1 MNEKYLKHTIENLCE
16 EASAMLTC
24 GKRDD
29 ALDTLNIAARII
41 SFERWNRGRFFL
53 DTYSE
58 LAELIQNTAENIV
71 NRIVF

>member
-1 MNEKYLKHTIENLCE
+1 MNEKYLRHTIENLCE

-29 ALDTLNIAARII
+29 ALDTLNIAAKII
-41 SFERWNRGRFFL
+41 SFEKWNRGN
-53 DTYSE
+53 TYSE
-58 LAELIQNTAENIV
+58 LTDLIRKTAENLV

>member
-1 MNEKYLKHTIENLCE
+1 MNEKFLRHTIENLCE

-41 SFERWNRGRFFL
+41 SFERWDKGKFFS

-58 LAELIQNTAENIV
+58 LADLIQNTAENLV
-71 NRIVF
+71 CKIVF